1 MESNTPEHPIKTNG
15 NEFQK
20 QASLL
25 TDCRFAWDTSS
36 LWNHAFRINNC
47 LLHYFSSRIKI
58 GVFGAKLDNNCKS
71 STSKIRESG
80 CDRRVSFSSIRQGLG
95 QARTRSPTSA
105 SFFVWQSR
113 AAHHRSP
120 PQWLPT
126 CAGLYRGPH
135 SEEGISSMM
144 SLNLYPPWS
153 ELIRYNFME
162 KGQSF
167 YIDSPDSLSLNI
179 LILISTK
186 WTNHQRLYKKKQLP
200 FLGQLKLEIY
210 LSSTSSNRLLLFS
223 VLRKLEK
230 HHLAIFLPTL
240 LLRLKY
246 WTAK

>member
-1 MESNTPEHPIKTNG
+1 MRS
-15 NEFQK
+15 Q
-20 QASLL
+20 SLL
-25 TDCRFAWDTSS
+25 FLHQAGSWASTNPFTDFCFI
-36 LWNHAFRINNC
+36 FC
-47 LLHYFSSRIKI
+47 LAIKS
-58 GVFGAKLDNNCKS
+58 CPSPKS
-71 STSKIRESG
+71 SSMAPNLRWPLS
-80 CDRRVSFSSIRQGLG
+80 
-95 QARTRSPTSA
+95 RTA
-105 SFFVWQSR
+105 F
-113 AAHHRSP
+113 
-120 PQWLPT
+120 
-126 CAGLYRGPH
+126 GRGD
-135 SEEGISSMM
+135 IKYDVT
-144 SLNLYPPWS
+144 LNLYPPWS